1 MSLFYNITQDKHKT
15 DYENA
20 EARLG
25 DFKNGDVAKNV
36 SDKYRAL
43 LPRSVE
49 RSNLL
54 KPIKEAIENGSVD
67 EFIDALDEIIVS

>member
-36 SDKYRAL
+36 SDKYKAL
-43 LPRSVE
+43 PPRSVE

-54 KPIKEAIENGSVD
+54 KPIMEAIENASVD
-67 EFIDALDEIIVS
+67 ELIDALDEIIVS